1 MPRNSSQITIKL
13 EAADCFVPRNDIMK
27 NTISI
32 LKLTLLLIVLLAV
45 IYPMIIWGIAQAAPN
60 SGKGETISANGK
72 VVGYQKIG
80 QKFDK
85 SNYFWGRPSAV
96 DYNAAGS
103 AGSNKGPSNAD
114 YLAVVQKRID
124 TLLLVHPYLQKSDIP
139 ADMVTA
145 SGSGL
150 DPNIS
155 PEGALI
161 QVKRIAKERKL
172 SEEQVKRLVE
182 NKIYKPNLV
191 GTSFVNV
198 LELNIELDKL
208 K

>member
-1 MPRNSSQITIKL
+1 
-13 EAADCFVPRNDIMK
+13 MK
-27 NTISI
+27 KIISI
-32 LKLTLLLIVLLAV
+32 VKFTILTVILFGALYPAV
-45 IYPMIIWGIAQAAPN
+45 IWAIAQLAPN
-60 SGKGETISANGK
+60 QGKGETILVNGK

-114 YLAVVQKRID
+114 YLAQVQKRID
-124 TLLLVHPYLQKSDIP
+124 TFLIVHPYLKKIDIP
-139 ADMVTA
+139 SDMVTA

-161 QVKRIAKERKL
+161 QVKRVAKVRNL
-172 SEEQVKRLVE
+172 PEEKVKSLVE
-182 NKIYKPNLV
+182 KMIIKPTV
-191 GTSFVNV
+191 MGTPIVNV
-198 LELNIELDKL
+198 LELNVALDQL

>member
-1 MPRNSSQITIKL
+1 
-13 EAADCFVPRNDIMK
+13 MK
-27 NTISI
+27 NIISI
-32 LKLTLLLIVLLAV
+32 LKFTVLIVILFGA
-45 IYPMIIWGIAQAAPN
+45 IYPAVMCGIAQFAPN
-60 SGKGETISANGK
+60 KGKGETISVNGK

-85 SNYFWGRPSAV
+85 ANYFWGRPSAV

-114 YLAVVQKRID
+114 YLDQVQKRID
-124 TLLLVHPYLQKSDIP
+124 TFLIVHPYLKKADIP
-139 ADMVTA
+139 SDMVTT

-155 PEGALI
+155 PQGALI
-161 QVKRIAKERKL
+161 QVKRIAEARKL
-172 SEEQVKRLVE
+172 PEEKVKALVE
-182 NKIYKPNLV
+182 KMSNKPTV
-191 GTSFVNV
+191 MGTETVNV
-198 LELNIELDKL
+198 LELNIALDKL

>member
-1 MPRNSSQITIKL
+1 MVI
-13 EAADCFVPRNDIMK
+13 
-27 NTISI
+27 
-32 LKLTLLLIVLLAV
+32 LLAV
-45 IYPMIIWGIAQAAPN
+45 IYPMAIFGIAQFASN
-60 SGKGETISANGK
+60 NGKGETISINGK
-72 VVGYQKIG
+72 VIGYQKIG

-114 YLAVVQKRID
+114 YLALVQKRID
-124 TLLLVHPYLQKSDIP
+124 TFLIVHPYLNKSEIP
-139 ADMVTA
+139 SDMVTA

-161 QVKRIAKERKL
+161 QVKRVAKERKIA
-172 SEEQVKRLVE
+172 EEKIKALVE
-182 NKIYKPNLV
+182 TKINKPTIM
-191 GTSFVNV
+191 GTPSVNV
-198 LELNIELDKL
+198 LELNVALDAL

>member
-1 MPRNSSQITIKL
+1 MIK
-13 EAADCFVPRNDIMK
+13 F
-27 NTISI
+27 T
-32 LKLTLLLIVLLAV
+32 LLIVVLFAV
-45 IYPMIIWGIAQAAPN
+45 IYPLAVYGIAQFAPN
-60 SGKGETISANGK
+60 QGKGETISVNGK

-80 QKFDK
+80 QKFDQ

-103 AGSNKGPSNAD
+103 GGSNKGAGNKE
-114 YLAVVQKRID
+114 YLALVQKRID
-124 TLLLVHPYLQKSDIP
+124 TFLIAHPYLKKSEIP

-161 QVKRIAKERKL
+161 QVKRVAKERKL
-172 SEEQVKRLVE
+172 AEEKVKALVE
-182 NKIYKPNLV
+182 SKINTPTV
-191 GTSFVNV
+191 MGTAIVNV
-198 LELNIELDKL
+198 LELNVALDELSK
-208 K
+208 KGS

>member
-1 MPRNSSQITIKL
+1 M
-13 EAADCFVPRNDIMK
+13 V
-27 NTISI
+27 
-32 LKLTLLLIVLLAV
+32 VLLAV
-45 IYPMIIWGIAQAAPN
+45 IYPMAIFGIAQLAPN
-60 SGKGETISANGK
+60 KGKGETVTVNGK

-103 AGSNKGPSNAD
+103 GGSNKGPSNSD
-114 YLAVVQKRID
+114 YLALVQKRID
-124 TLLLVHPYLQKSDIP
+124 TFLIVHPYLKKSEIP
-139 ADMVTA
+139 SDMVTA

-155 PEGALI
+155 PKGALI
-161 QVKRIAKERKL
+161 QVKRVAKERNI
-172 SEEQVKRLVE
+172 SEDKVKALVQA
-182 NKIYKPNLV
+182 KINSPAV
-191 GTSFVNV
+191 IGTATVNV
-198 LELNIELDKL
+198 LELNVALDLL

>member
-1 MPRNSSQITIKL
+1 MG
-13 EAADCFVPRNDIMK
+13 
-27 NTISI
+27 
-32 LKLTLLLIVLLAV
+32 VLLAV
-45 IYPMIIWGIAQAAPN
+45 IYPMAIFGIAQLAPN
-60 SGKGETISANGK
+60 KGKGETITVNGK

-103 AGSNKGPSNAD
+103 GGSNKGPSNSD
-114 YLAVVQKRID
+114 YLALVQKRID
-124 TLLLVHPYLQKSDIP
+124 TFLIVHPYLKKSEIP

-155 PEGALI
+155 PQGALI
-161 QVKRIAKERKL
+161 QVKRVAKERNV
-172 SEEQVKRLVE
+172 SEEKVKALVQA
-182 NKIYKPNLV
+182 KINTPAVL
-191 GTSFVNV
+191 GTATVNV
-198 LELNIELDKL
+198 LELNVALDELK
-208 K
+208 

>member
-1 MPRNSSQITIKL
+1 MIKFT
-13 EAADCFVPRNDIMK
+13 A
-27 NTISI
+27 
-32 LKLTLLLIVLLAV
+32 LLVVLFAVVYPLA
-45 IYPMIIWGIAQAAPN
+45 IYGIAQFAPN
-60 SGKGETISANGK
+60 QGKGETISVNGK

-103 AGSNKGPSNAD
+103 AGSNKGPSNPD
-114 YLAVVQKRID
+114 YLALVQKRID
-124 TLLLVHPYLQKSDIP
+124 TFLIVHPYLKKSEIT

-161 QVKRIAKERKL
+161 QVKRVAKERKL
-172 SEEQVKRLVE
+172 SEEKVKALVE
-182 NKIYKPNLV
+182 SKINTPTV
-191 GTSFVNV
+191 MGTSTVNV
-198 LELNIELDKL
+198 LELNVALDELK
-208 K
+208 

>member
-1 MPRNSSQITIKL
+1 
-13 EAADCFVPRNDIMK
+13 MK
-27 NTISI
+27 NIFSI
-32 LKLTLLLIVLLAV
+32 VKLTVLMVVLLAV
-45 IYPMIIWGIAQAAPN
+45 IYPLAIYGIAQLAPN
-60 SGKGETISANGK
+60 SGKGETISVNGK

-103 AGSNKGPSNAD
+103 GGSNKGPSNAD
-114 YLAVVQKRID
+114 YLALVQKRID
-124 TLLLVHPYLQKSDIP
+124 TLLLVHPYLKKSDIP

-155 PEGALI
+155 PEGALM
-161 QVKRIAKERKL
+161 QVKRVAKERKL
-172 SEEQVKRLVE
+172 SEDKVKKLVAS
-182 NKIYKPNLV
+182 KINISSVV
-191 GTSFVNV
+191 GTSIVNV
-198 LELNIELDKL
+198 LELNVALDELK
-208 K
+208 

>member
-1 MPRNSSQITIKL
+1 
-13 EAADCFVPRNDIMK
+13 MK
-27 NTISI
+27 NIFSI
-32 LKLTLLLIVLLAV
+32 LKFTLFMLVLLAV
-45 IYPMIIWGIAQAAPN
+45 IYPMAIFGIAQLAPN
-60 SGKGETISANGK
+60 KGKGETATVNGK

-114 YLAVVQKRID
+114 YLALVQKRID
-124 TLLLVHPYLQKSDIP
+124 TFLIVHPYLKKEEIP
-139 ADMVTA
+139 SDMVTA

-155 PEGALI
+155 PQGALI
-161 QVKRIAKERKL
+161 QVKRVAEARKL
-172 SEEQVKRLVE
+172 SEEKVKALVE
-182 NKIYKPNLV
+182 SKINVPTV
-191 GTSFVNV
+191 MGTSTVNV
-198 LELNIELDKL
+198 LELNIALDELK
-208 K
+208 

>member
-1 MPRNSSQITIKL
+1 
-13 EAADCFVPRNDIMK
+13 MK
-27 NTISI
+27 NIFSI
-32 LKLTLLLIVLLAV
+32 VKFTLLIVVLFAV
-45 IYPMIIWGIAQAAPN
+45 IYPLAVYGIAQFAPN
-60 SGKGETISANGK
+60 QGKGETISVNGK
-72 VVGYQKIG
+72 VIGYQKIG

-103 AGSNKGPSNAD
+103 GGSNKAAD
-114 YLAVVQKRID
+114 NKEYLSLVQKRID
-124 TLLLVHPYLQKSDIP
+124 TFLIVHPYLRKSEIP

-155 PEGALI
+155 PQGALI

-172 SEEQVKRLVE
+172 SEEKIKALVE
-182 NKIYKPNLV
+182 SKINTAVV
-191 GTSFVNV
+191 GPSTVNV
-198 LELNIELDKL
+198 LELNVALDAL

>member
-1 MPRNSSQITIKL
+1 
-13 EAADCFVPRNDIMK
+13 MK
-27 NTISI
+27 NIFSI
-32 LKLTLLLIVLLAV
+32 LKLTVLMVILLAV
-45 IYPMIIWGIAQAAPN
+45 IYPMAIFGIAQFASN
-60 SGKGETISANGK
+60 KGKGETISINGK
-72 VVGYQKIG
+72 MIGYQKIG

-114 YLAVVQKRID
+114 YLALVQKRID
-124 TLLLVHPYLQKSDIP
+124 AFLIVHPYLNKSEIP
-139 ADMVTA
+139 SDMVTA

-161 QVKRIAKERKL
+161 QVKRVAKERKIA
-172 SEEQVKRLVE
+172 EEKIRALVE
-182 NKIYKPNLV
+182 TKINKPTIM
-191 GTSFVNV
+191 GTPSVNI
-198 LELNIELDKL
+198 LELNVALDAL

>member
-1 MPRNSSQITIKL
+1 
-13 EAADCFVPRNDIMK
+13 MK
-27 NTISI
+27 NIFSI
-32 LKLTLLLIVLLAV
+32 LKFTLFMVILLAV
-45 IYPMIIWGIAQAAPN
+45 IYPMAIFGIAQLAPN
-60 SGKGETISANGK
+60 KGKGETITVNGK

-103 AGSNKGPSNAD
+103 GGSNKGPSNPD
-114 YLAVVQKRID
+114 YLALVQKRID
-124 TLLLVHPYLQKSDIP
+124 TFLIVHPYLKKSDIP

-155 PEGALI
+155 PQAALI
-161 QVKRIAKERKL
+161 QVKRVAKERKL
-172 SEEQVKRLVE
+172 SENKVKALVKT
-182 NKIYKPNLV
+182 KINTPAV
-191 GTSFVNV
+191 IGTATVNV
-198 LELNIELDKL
+198 LELNVALDELK
-208 K
+208 